1 MLLSARFLPLVV
13 AVLAVLLLPVSRPAT
28 ADEFTPE
35 QRKEIEGLIRDF
47 LVNHPDVLTDAI
59 QAADEKLKRDAKDKA
74 ARALADHR
82 AEVFDDPQTP
92 FGGNPQGDVTLVEFF
107 DYRCPYCKQ
116 VQPGI
121 EKLLRDDHQLRVVY
135 KEFPVLGPESDLA
148 AHVALAARKQD
159 KYDAFHAAMMATTGR
174 IDEAVIYRVAASV
187 GLDVDQLKK
196 DAKAPEIDQLLKANL
211 NLATLLDID
220 GTPAFVI
227 GETIIPGALDYDGLQ
242 QLIADLRKK

>member
-1 MLLSARFLPLVV
+1 MLLSARLLPLVF
-13 AVLAVLLLPVSRPAT
+13 AVLAVVLPVSRPAA

-47 LVNHPDVLTDAI
+47 LVNHPDVLADAI

-92 FGGNPQGDVTLVEFF
+92 VAGNPQGDVTLVEFF

-121 EKLLRDDHQLRVVY
+121 EKLLREDHQLRVVY
-135 KEFPVLGPESDLA
+135 KEFPVLGPESNLA

-159 KYDAFHAAMMATTGR
+159 KYAAFHTAMMATTGR
-174 IDEAVIYRVAASV
+174 IDEAVIYKVAASV
-187 GLDVDQLKK
+187 GLDVDQLKQDTK
-196 DAKAPEIDQLLKANL
+196 SPEIDQLLKANL

-227 GETIIPGALDYDGLQ
+227 GEAIIPGALDYDGLQ
-242 QLIADLRKK
+242 QLIADMRKK

>member
-1 MLLSARFLPLVV
+1 MLLSARLLPLVF
-13 AVLAVLLLPVSRPAT
+13 AVLAVVLPVSRPAA

-47 LVNHPDVLTDAI
+47 LVNHPDVLADAI

-92 FGGNPQGDVTLVEFF
+92 VAGNPQGDVALVEFF

-121 EKLLRDDHQLRVVY
+121 EKLLREDHQLRVVY
-135 KEFPVLGPESDLA
+135 KEFPVLGPESNLA

-159 KYDAFHAAMMATTGR
+159 KYAAFHTAMMATTGR
-174 IDEAVIYRVAASV
+174 IDEAVIYKVAASV
-187 GLDVDQLKK
+187 GLDVDQLKQDTK
-196 DAKAPEIDQLLKANL
+196 SPEIDQLLKANL

-227 GETIIPGALDYDGLQ
+227 GEAIIPGALDYDGLQ
-242 QLIADLRKK
+242 QLIADMRKK